1 MAVFDNQTGRL
12 TPQSLLHQRYLIAGL
27 VGRGGMSAVYR
38 ARDTRA
44 TRASGSYVALKE
56 MSQHN
61 LSGADLMEATER
73 FQQESRL
80 LSSLSHPNLPRIYD
94 AFSEDGRYYL
104 VMDFIDGKTLL
115 QLLKETGGKPLPV
128 PLVLKYAIQLCAVLI
143 YLHQQRP
150 PIIFRDLKPANVM
163 VTPDGHVFLIDFG
176 IARIFKEGQQ
186 QDTVFLGSPGYAP
199 PEQHGVAQTN
209 PRSDLYSLGAT
220 LHCCLT
226 GQDPYHAADR
236 FLFQPIRQYN
246 PSVPP
251 ELELLVQR
259 LVALDEQQRPASAM
273 EVQQVLIRISQQ
285 MVATPGPA
293 RSVADAS
300 APTQYMPPDR
310 AGNNA
315 PLVLSP
321 TMPTYNATSPAT
333 PTAPFSHQEPTVAV
347 QRSAPAP
354 VSRPPDTAAPA
365 PLPSRSG
372 SATSRAPV
380 WTKSFI
386 TTALLLLLV
395 SLASGVFA
403 LGVLSQPPPIP
414 YGLVFLAASGLSL
427 LAFLTAAVASTKIQ
441 SIAARGILFSTGLAM
456 LVMTF
461 AFLGLGLGDI
471 QGWLA
476 TLLSMQR
483 INVNS
488 LLDTLVTGGLVVA
501 AALSFLWLIRPF
513 LLRERAL
520 LFILFGIAFV
530 CALLQHFSGATDT
543 QVARH
548 LMLLLALTALA
559 QGILLAVRAER
570 VQEGSN

>member
-12 TPQSLLHQRYLIAGL
+12 TPQSLLHQRYLITGL

-38 ARDTRA
+38 ARDTRS
-44 TRASGSYVALKE
+44 TRAGANYVALKE
-56 MSQHN
+56 MSQRN
-61 LSGADLMEATER
+61 LSDAELIEATER

-94 AFSEDGRYYL
+94 AFSEDERYYL

-115 QLLKETGGKPLPV
+115 QLLKEAGGRPLPV

-163 VTPDGHVFLIDFG
+163 ATANGHVFLIDFG

-209 PRSDLYSLGAT
+209 ARSDLYSLGAT

-273 EVQQVLIRISQQ
+273 EVQQILIRISQQ
-285 MVATPGPA
+285 VVATPGPA
-293 RSVADAS
+293 QSAAAAAAS
-300 APTQYMPPDR
+300 TQYMPPNQ

-315 PLVLSP
+315 PLVLPP
-321 TMPTYNATSPAT
+321 TMPTYNAPSPTA
-333 PTAPFSHQEPTVAV
+333 PNAPFSHQEPTVAV
-347 QRSAPAP
+347 QHGTTPP

-365 PLPSRSG
+365 PLPSRSR
-372 SATSRAPV
+372 SAAPDARV

-395 SLASGVFA
+395 SLASSVFA

-414 YGLVFLAASGLSL
+414 YGLAFLVASGLSL
-427 LAFLTAAVASTKIQ
+427 LAFLTAAIASTRIQ
-441 SIAARGILFSTGLAM
+441 SIAARGILFSTGLAT
-456 LVMTF
+456 LVTTV

-471 QGWLA
+471 QSWLA

-483 INVNS
+483 INVNP

-501 AALSFLWLIRPF
+501 SALSFLWLIRPF
-513 LLRERAL
+513 LLKERAL
-520 LFILFGIAFV
+520 LFILFGITFV
-530 CALLQHFSGATDT
+530 CALLQHFSSATDT

-548 LMLLLALTALA
+548 LMLLLALTTLI
-559 QGILLAVRAER
+559 QGILLATRAER
-570 VQEGSN
+570 VQEGRN